1 MKSGILWNN
10 FKAIWKPHK
19 CVNFQL
25 LQCISHNF
33 IGQIEIVSS
42 NGPAQYKCSR
52 ECIYYLMYLLLMYLV
67 SRKAQHKTAS
77 SIPPQDRVGG
87 YGSCKGC
94 FQV

>member
-1 MKSGILWNN
+1 
-10 FKAIWKPHK
+10 
-19 CVNFQL
+19 
-25 LQCISHNF
+25 
-33 IGQIEIVSS
+33 
-42 NGPAQYKCSR
+42 
-52 ECIYYLMYLLLMYLV
+52 MYLLPSEPVVLV